1 MLLQI
6 ITLKED
12 KIKESEPK
20 NDEQIIVRL
29 PKGLKEEFK
38 EALIKNDAVQS
49 NVIRRC
55 IREYINKNK

>member
-1 MLLQI
+1 LLLQI
-6 ITLKED
+6 ITIKED
-12 KIKESEPK
+12 NIKESEPK

>member
-1 MLLQI
+1 LLQI
-6 ITLKED
+6 ITIKED
-12 KIKESEPK
+12 NIKESEPK